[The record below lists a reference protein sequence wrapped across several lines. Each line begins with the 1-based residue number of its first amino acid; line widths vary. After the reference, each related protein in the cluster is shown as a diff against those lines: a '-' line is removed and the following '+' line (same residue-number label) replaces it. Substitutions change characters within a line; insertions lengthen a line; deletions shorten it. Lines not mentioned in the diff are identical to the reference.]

1 MQVMSAA
8 IYICIYIYHV
18 YASAAR
24 ANKSHMHYQFMASIN
39 IKFINSQ
46 GVVAHHLQRIQ
57 SGAAA
62 AMGAASA
69 AATAATSAAATAT
82 ATLFGQINNEKE
94 K

>member
-1 MQVMSAA
+1 M
-8 IYICIYIYHV
+8 YIYSV
-18 YASAAR
+18 YDSAAR
-24 ANKSHMHYQFMASIN
+24 ANMSHMHYQFMASIN

-46 GVVAHHLQRIQ
+46 GVVAHHLQRIL

-62 AMGAASA
+62 A
-69 AATAATSAAATAT
+69 AATTATASATAT

>member
-1 MQVMSAA
+1 MSRWR
-8 IYICIYIYHV
+8 IRYICVYVHIY
-18 YASAAR
+18 SAAR
-24 ANKSHMHYQFMASIN
+24 ANMSHMHYEFMASIN

-46 GVVAHHLQRIQ
+46 GVVAHHLQRIL

-62 AMGAASA
+62 AAT
-69 AATAATSAAATAT
+69 TAAAT

>member
-1 MQVMSAA
+1 M
-8 IYICIYIYHV
+8 YIYSV
-18 YASAAR
+18 YDSAAR
-24 ANKSHMHYQFMASIN
+24 ANMSHMHYQFMASIN

-46 GVVAHHLQRIQ
+46 GVVAHHLQRIL

-62 AMGAASA
+62 A
-69 AATAATSAAATAT
+69 AATAATTAAATATAT